1 MKSPLQT
8 IRNRRAGILPVP
20 EAPEPSTEFLL
31 WTEHAIAALDA
42 AFGTP
47 EAVAAT
53 RAGWEKRRN
62 APSSGIMFA
71 SIGSAT
77 SIVGSEFGV
86 RIARP
91 LSDRKRPDA
100 PDKIENVVDAFLSA
114 NPPTRMNLRAF
125 AERMRTE
132 VNRRFDGDAPAFYRA
147 AGISR
152 FQYSKLLSHPEENRP
167 AKETALQMALAFQ
180 FSVAEAADF
189 LRIAGY
195 ALSPDLPSDRVWA
208 ACLDHGLY
216 HLPSV
221 RRLLARHGGSP
232 SARSGSPV
240 KGA

>member
-1 MKSPLQT
+1 ME
-8 IRNRRAGILPVP
+8 R
-20 EAPEPSTEFLL
+20 
-31 WTEHAIAALDA
+31 AIAALDA

-47 EAVAAT
+47 EAAAAT
-53 RAGWEKRRN
+53 RAKRAARN
-62 APSSGIMFA
+62 ERCRSLESSSIMFA
-71 SIGSAT
+71 SVGSAEMAAD
-77 SIVGSEFGV
+77 SAFGL

-114 NPPTRMNLRAF
+114 NPPTRANLRAF

-152 FQYSKLLSHPEENRP
+152 FQYSRLLSHPEESRP
-167 AKETALQMALAFQ
+167 SKETALQMALAFQ

-195 ALSPDLPSDRVWA
+195 ALSPALPSDRVWA

-221 RRLLARHGGSP
+221 RRLRSRHGG
-232 SARSGSPV
+232 
-240 KGA
+240 